1 MSKQYIVKTTAQ
13 IICLAVG
20 AGMIFFGLQRGEG
33 GVVLT
38 KAIKLCL
45 ECVGIG

>member
-1 MSKQYIVKTTAQ
+1 MRVDKKAIAQ
-13 IICLAVG
+13 VILLISTVLMIGYG
-20 AGMIFFGLQRGEG
+20 ALRGEADT
-33 GVVLT
+33 VLT

>member
-1 MSKQYIVKTTAQ
+1 MRVDKKAIAQ
-13 IICLAVG
+13 VILLISAVLMIGYG
-20 AGMIFFGLQRGEG
+20 ALRGEADT
-33 GVVLT
+33 VLT